1 MIGSQPFDTLAPTWK
16 VSFLIE
22 LYSKVKFVQLIVISV
37 EDRSHLQKIVSEL
50 ISFYKIQDILNEIKN
65 TDKAHQMLRQLLSYL
80 DF

>member
-50 ISFYKIQDILNEIKN
+50 ISFPKIWSRRSKIFILNEIKI
-65 TDKAHQMLRQLLSYL
+65 TDKAHQTLK
-80 DF
+80 